1 MTINKVSRPFS
12 SIKTVSELLII
23 LLAIRAAIA
32 LVAIA
37 LSFYE
42 VMVLS
47 RTLSAA
53 IDPISRDEIRRI
65 IGVTYLVVYL
75 VVAAFSLLWFYRA
88 HRNLPSLGVLR
99 GKYSSPW
106 NILLFLVPIANLY
119 FGYDLMR
126 ELWKQSN
133 PDVGFS
139 DDFLSRHASPLKQY
153 SSKTALIGL
162 WWFFTIASTVVAR
175 TAFNSSVPN
184 AGFSDYIRDTVIL
197 MISDAFGIVGSI
209 MLIALVTKIN
219 ERQKE
224 KHRRLVLHETEAR
237 SVPAFT

>member
-12 SIKTVSELLII
+12 SNKTVSELLII
-23 LLAIRAAIA
+23 LLAIRATIA

-47 RTLSAA
+47 RTLSAV

-65 IGVTYLVVYL
+65 IGAIYILLYLL
-75 VVAAFSLLWFYRA
+75 TSGFSLLWFYRA
-88 HRNLPSLGVLR
+88 HRNLPALGVLR

-106 NILLFLVPIANLY
+106 NILLFFVPIANLY
-119 FGYDLMR
+119 FGYDLMS

-139 DDFLSRHASPLKQY
+139 DDFLRRHASPLKQY
-153 SSKTALIGL
+153 SSKTALIGC
-162 WWFFTIASTVVAR
+162 WWFFTIASAVVAR
-175 TAFNSSVPN
+175 IASQNSLPG
-184 AGFSDYIRDTVIL
+184 AGVSDYITEAVIL

-224 KHRRLVLHETEAR
+224 KYRRLVLEA
-237 SVPAFT
+237 V